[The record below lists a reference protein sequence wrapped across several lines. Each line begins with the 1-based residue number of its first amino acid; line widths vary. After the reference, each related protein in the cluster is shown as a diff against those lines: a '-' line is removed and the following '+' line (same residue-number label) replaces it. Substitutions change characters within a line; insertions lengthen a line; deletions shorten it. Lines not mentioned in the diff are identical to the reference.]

1 MNDQI
6 NKKATGFETIQMSKL
21 CVAVGSMLRMAVRS
35 AMLITGMSMLAVTGL
50 ETLAQPESIDR
61 SNLVLE
67 LLFDGNARDTSGG
80 GHHGEVDGAVLTADR
95 FGRQNAAYVFDG
107 RNDFISISPPPALL
121 EDAFTLSVWVNYD
134 DDAFS
139 RYWTNGVITQD
150 NGGGKRRV
158 FQLSTLGPLPT
169 WHLMGRGR
177 DPLITRPIGTSLWRH
192 LAVTH
197 DGTVHRLYLDGEL
210 HDQTEAPFPPHAEE
224 PINVGRK
231 GSGEPDF
238 YFKGAIDDVRIYN
251 ETLSQED
258 IMALSRENG
267 WQPSPLSE
275 MVVPDPPVSS
285 LEDAL
290 VAHWPMETAE
300 IRDVSS
306 STLKS
311 IVMGSPEPIEGPRG
325 GALRF
330 DGNEDWA
337 VVKHPSLD
345 LLHYLTITCWVKG
358 FDTDSQYSQVL
369 WYGDGAWGQDP
380 YSMSIQEGKIGFR
393 VDDVATQWE
402 LMTESEPAPDA
413 WTFVAATLNTRPD
426 GLMDQKIYV
435 NGELSEEQVT
445 PNPYRYIE
453 LGRMWLTFASF
464 GSGYDLEPMELDDV
478 RLYNRPLSQQEIESL
493 YEEVQE

>member
-1 MNDQI
+1 MIDQI
-6 NKKATGFETIQMSKL
+6 NKKATGFGTIQMCKL

-50 ETLAQPESIDR
+50 ETLAQPKSIDR

-95 FGRQNAAYVFDG
+95 FGRQNAAYAFDG
-107 RNDFISISPPPALL
+107 RNDFISVSPPPALL

-134 DDAFS
+134 DGAFS
-139 RYWTNGVITQD
+139 RYWTNGIITQD
-150 NGGGKRRV
+150 DGGGKRRV

-177 DPLITRPIGTSLWRH
+177 DPLITRPVGTSLWRH

-238 YFKGAIDDVRIYN
+238 YFKGAIDDVRIYT

-345 LLHYLTITCWVKG
+345 LLHYLTITCWIKG

-402 LMTESEPAPDA
+402 VMTESEPAPDA

-435 NGELSEEQVT
+435 NGVLSEEQVT

-478 RLYNRPLSQQEIESL
+478 RLYNRPLSQQEIKSL